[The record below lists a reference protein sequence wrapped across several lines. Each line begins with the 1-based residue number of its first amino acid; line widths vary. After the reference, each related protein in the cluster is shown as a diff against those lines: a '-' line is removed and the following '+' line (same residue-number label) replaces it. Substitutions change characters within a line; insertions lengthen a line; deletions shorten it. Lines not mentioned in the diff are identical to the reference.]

1 MDALHRLLK
10 AEFTR
15 FVIVGGISAVLEY
28 SLYFA
33 FKTIA
38 DYRVANVLAFILTNV
53 VTYILTKRYVF
64 TSSSQIHKG
73 YEAFLFAVCL
83 AGALAVNQAV
93 LWALVK
99 HVSMDDKIAK
109 ALAIAVAVVWNFF
122 TRKYIVFRNHGVAT
136 QPVSRDFPAG
146 KS

>member
-1 MDALHRLLK
+1 MEALRRLLK

-33 FKTIA
+33 FKNIA
-38 DYRVANVLAFILTNV
+38 DYRVANVLAFVLTNI

-64 TSSSQIHKG
+64 TSSTQAKG
-73 YEAFLFAVCL
+73 QEALLFAICL

-93 LWALVK
+93 LWALVEF
-99 HVSMDDKIAK
+99 VSLDDKIAK
-109 ALAIAVAVVWNFF
+109 AVAIAVAVVWNFF
-122 TRKYIVFRNHGVAT
+122 TRKYIVFRNHGVAK
-136 QPVSRDFPAG
+136 QPVSRDLPAD
-146 KS
+146 KL

>member
-1 MDALHRLLK
+1 MEALRRLLK

-33 FKTIA
+33 FKTIT
-38 DYRVANVLAFILTNV
+38 DYRIANVLAFILTNV

-64 TSSSQIHKG
+64 ISSTQARGH
-73 YEAFLFAVCL
+73 EALLFTVCL

-93 LWALVK
+93 LWALVEF
-99 HVSMDDKIAK
+99 VSLDDKIAK

-136 QPVSRDFPAG
+136 QPVSRDFPAD
-146 KS
+146 KL

>member
-1 MDALHRLLK
+1 MESLRRLLK

-33 FKTIA
+33 FKPIT

-64 TSSSQIHKG
+64 TSATQTNRV
-73 YEAFLFAVCL
+73 YEATLFAICL
-83 AGALAVNQAV
+83 AGALAVNTAV
-93 LWALVK
+93 LWALVEF
-99 HVSMDDKIAK
+99 VSMDDKIAK

-122 TRKYIVFRNHGVAT
+122 TRKYIVFRNRDVTA
-136 QPVSRDFPAG
+136 QPMTTDFPAD
-146 KS
+146 KL

>member
-1 MDALHRLLK
+1 MEALRRLLK

-33 FKTIA
+33 FKTIT
-38 DYRVANVLAFILTNV
+38 DYRIANVLAFILTNV

-64 TSSSQIHKG
+64 TSSAQANKG
-73 YEAFLFAVCL
+73 YEALLFAVCL

-93 LWALVK
+93 LWALVEF
-99 HVSMDDKIAK
+99 VSMDDKIAK

-122 TRKYIVFRNHGVAT
+122 TRKYIVFRNHGVET
-136 QPVSRDFPAG
+136 QPLPRDFPAD
-146 KS
+146 KL